1 MLRLQP
7 ESPDLWDSI
16 LPEELRKLPD
26 ELARVDELLQNP
38 RFMESFVM
46 RFDESLG
53 RPSIPVAV
61 YLRMM
66 YLKFRYRLGYET
78 LVQEVSD
85 SISWRRF
92 CGIGYQQSVPDST
105 TLIKL
110 THKYGDR
117 VLEELHDLIIE
128 DLQKRK
134 LVRGRKIRVDS
145 TVVASDIH
153 YPTDAGL
160 LFDGLRRMRHGLLHL
175 PKPGLRL
182 GRTMKKAK
190 KLIFSIAQALRKS
203 DAKARERV
211 RRINK
216 ALIRIARGAVE
227 KVRRVLQS
235 APLGRTHEHLATT
248 LDLTQAV
255 ADQSEQ
261 RLAGKTPPDRIVSLV
276 DPGARAIVKGKL
288 DKPVEFG
295 RTVQITQ
302 DESGYFTRASVHRG
316 NPGDAPLVR
325 TILETHQGQF
335 GASPKAAA
343 FDMGYSSEENQIY
356 LKDQG
361 VSKIG
366 MPWRG
371 KPPPAVSLKQ
381 KRPWFKKLM
390 AFRAGMEGS
399 LSFLSRKFGL
409 KRSMFRGDAGTAI
422 WASWVVLTANLY
434 RFGRGGLL

>member
-7 ESPDLWDSI
+7 EGPDLWDSI

-38 RFMESFVM
+38 RFMASFVM
-46 RFDESLG
+46 RFDESQG
-53 RPSIPVAV
+53 RPSVPVAV

-110 THKYGDR
+110 THKYGER
-117 VLEELHDLIIE
+117 VLEELHELLIE

-160 LFDGLRRMRHGLLHL
+160 LFDGLRRLRQGLLRL

-182 GRTMKKAK
+182 GRTMKRAK
-190 KLIFSIAQALRKS
+190 KMIFSIAQALRRS

-211 RRINK
+211 RRING
-216 ALIRIARGAVE
+216 ALVRIARGVIE
-227 KVRRVLQS
+227 KVRSVLNGVP
-235 APLGRTHEHLATT
+235 AGRTRDHLTTT
-248 LDLTQAV
+248 LDLTRTV
-255 ADQSEQ
+255 ADQSAQ
-261 RLAGKTPPDRIVSLV
+261 RLAGNPPPDRIVSLV

-295 RTVQITQ
+295 RTVQLTQ

-316 NPGDAPLVR
+316 NPGDAPFLR

-335 GASPKAAA
+335 GVSPKALAA
-343 FDMGYSSEENQIY
+343 DMGYSSEENHRY
-356 LKDQG
+356 LQEQG

-371 KPPPAVSLKQ
+371 KPPPSVALKQ
-381 KRPWFKKLM
+381 KRPWFKTLM

-399 LSFLSRKFGL
+399 ISFLSRKFGL
-409 KRSMFRGDAGTAI
+409 KRSLFRGDAGTAI
-422 WASWVVLTANLY
+422 WVSWVVLAANLY
-434 RFGRGGLL
+434 RFGKGP

>member
-7 ESPDLWDSI
+7 EGPDLWDSI

-46 RFDESLG
+46 RFDEPMG
-53 RPSIPVAV
+53 RPGTPVAI

-66 YLKFRYRLGYET
+66 YLKFRYRIGYET
-78 LVQEVSD
+78 LVEEVSD

-92 CGIGYQQSVPDST
+92 CGIGVQQSVPDST

-110 THKYGDR
+110 THKYGER
-117 VLEELHDLIIE
+117 VLEELHDLLIE
-128 DLQKRK
+128 DLRKRK

-160 LFDGLRRMRHGLLHL
+160 LFDGLRRMRQGLLRL
-175 PKPGLRL
+175 PKSGLRL

-203 DAKARERV
+203 DAKASERV

-216 ALIRIARGAVE
+216 ALIRIARGAVK
-227 KVRRVLQS
+227 KVRGVLQS
-235 APLGRTHEHLATT
+235 APAGRTRERLATT

-255 ADQSEQ
+255 AEQSEQ
-261 RLAGKTPPDRIVSLV
+261 RLAGKAPPDRIVSLA

-295 RTVQITQ
+295 RTAQVTQ
-302 DESGYFTRASVHRG
+302 DESGYFTRVSVHRG
-316 NPGDAPLVR
+316 NPGDAPLVP

-335 GASPKAAA
+335 GVSPKSAA
-343 FDMGYSSEENQIY
+343 FDMGYSSEDNHRY
-356 LKDQG
+356 LKEQG

-371 KPPPAVSLKQ
+371 KPPPAISLKQ

-409 KRSMFRGDAGTAI
+409 KRSMFRGDTGTMI
-422 WASWVVLTANLY
+422 WVSWVVLAANLY
-434 RFGRGGLL
+434 RFGRGGSL